1 VSAHPR
7 VKRTEVTFDL
17 TGSVAVVVGASRGI
31 GEQVAQAFAD
41 AGAAV
46 MLGARDG
53 AALTAG
59 VGAIEASGG
68 TAAARV
74 TDVTS
79 VDDCRALVESAI
91 DTFGRLDFAFNNA
104 ADGPAPA
111 PLAQIDPTE
120 FDRGVATTLGG
131 AFLGMKFQIPAMLES
146 GGRAVVNMASVAGL
160 VAHANLAAYV
170 ASKAAVIGLTKAAAL
185 DYADHNVR
193 INAIAPGTILTHR
206 LAAAGQMAIDMG
218 AYATPMR
225 RIGSPAEVADA
236 VLWLCSPASSFV
248 TGAVIA
254 VDGGMAAGTKPVGV
268 SPRSG
273 ANPP

>member
-1 VSAHPR
+1 
-7 VKRTEVTFDL
+7 
-17 TGSVAVVVGASRGI
+17 
-31 GEQVAQAFAD
+31 
-41 AGAAV
+41 

-79 VDDCRALVESAI
+79 VDDCRALVESAT

-131 AFLGMKFQIPAMLES
+131 TFLGMKFQIPAMLES
-146 GGRAVVNMASVAGL
+146 GGGAVVNMASVAGL

-185 DYADHNVR
+185 DYADKNVR

-218 AYATPMR
+218 AYAAPMR

-236 VLWLCSPASSFV
+236 VLWLCSPASSFI

-254 VDGGMAAGTKPVGV
+254 VDGGMAAGTKPVAG
-268 SPRSG
+268 SRPSG
-273 ANPP
+273 ATPP

>member
-1 VSAHPR
+1 VNAADPPSTPGTIA
-7 VKRTEVTFDL
+7 FDL

-31 GEQVAQAFAD
+31 GAQVAQAFAH

-46 MLGARDG
+46 MLGGRDG

-79 VDDCRALVESAI
+79 VDDCRALAESAT

-111 PLAQIDPTE
+111 PLSQIDPAE
-120 FDRGVATTLGG
+120 FDHALATTVGG
-131 AFLGMKFQIPAMLES
+131 AFRGMKFQIPAMLAS
-146 GGRAVVNMASVAGL
+146 GGGAVVNMASVAGQ

-170 ASKAAVIGLTKAAAL
+170 AGKAAVIGLTKAAAL
-185 DYADHNVR
+185 DYADHNIR
-193 INAIAPGTILTHR
+193 INAIAAGTILTTRSRSRPEGHRNGNGCLRHPDAPHR
-206 LAAAGQMAIDMG
+206 L
-218 AYATPMR
+218 TR
-225 RIGSPAEVADA
+225 
-236 VLWLCSPASSFV
+236 
-248 TGAVIA
+248 
-254 VDGGMAAGTKPVGV
+254 
-268 SPRSG
+268 
-273 ANPP
+273 